1 MFFVMCADKEHM
13 TDGSRGNGNTGPM
26 YLSIKDVSKTFTT
39 SFTRKKILA
48 VKDFSLS
55 IDQGEIFGIVGPNG
69 AGKSTVLKMLMGFI
83 RPDKGKISLLGKEP
97 GDPESRKHVGYLPEN
112 PYFYDHLSATEL
124 MRFSALASGM
134 PPNRVTSQIDRL
146 LKLAGLESAK
156 NRRLRS
162 YSKGMIQRAGL
173 CFALVHDPD
182 VIVLDEPMSGLDPLG
197 QKMVVDL
204 ILDLK
209 KRGKTVLFC
218 SHILSDVE
226 RICDRTGIM
235 VHGRLRKV
243 LQKSELLDQEN
254 SVRIVVDCQ
263 TPELERK
270 CRESDWAIFAESTH
284 VTIMCP
290 REHLSGALTLCG
302 KEKIRIITVD
312 NTVNTL
318 EQIFLQTVKETET

>member
-1 MFFVMCADKEHM
+1 
-13 TDGSRGNGNTGPM
+13 M
-26 YLSIKDVSKTFTT
+26 YLSIENVSKTFIT
-39 SFTRKKILA
+39 SFTRKKISA

-83 RPDKGKISLLGKEP
+83 RPDRGKISLLGKQP
-97 GDPESRKHVGYLPEN
+97 ADPNSRKHVGYLPEN
-112 PYFYDHLSATEL
+112 PYFYDHLCATEL
-124 MRFSALASGM
+124 LRFSALTSGM
-134 PPNRVTSQIDRL
+134 PSNKVQSQIDRL
-146 LKLAGLESAK
+146 LKLVDLESAK

-162 YSKGMIQRAGL
+162 YSKGMIQRAGI
-173 CFALVHDPD
+173 CFALIHDPD

-197 QKMVVDL
+197 QRMVVDL

-209 KRGKTVLFC
+209 KKGKTALFC

-235 VHGRLRKV
+235 VQGRLRKV

-254 SVRIVVDCQ
+254 SVRIIVDRQ

-302 KEKIRIITVD
+302 KEGVKIITVD

-318 EQIFLQTVKETET
+318 DQIFLKTVKEAGS